1 LSIII
6 KRQYRTQL
14 PINIEKLIS
23 KLLIKVPQEHLVGL
37 DSIALVDQLTYKKNQ
52 KAGGLYWPRK
62 GHEPARIE
70 LAIDTIYRGVPRFVF
85 FLPFVAKFM
94 LAAVLFHEIGHHYQ
108 YFTHGVSKKTE
119 QNFAAKYKKRML
131 KKTFFWWGLIML
143 PFAPLIYLLK
153 GVTQKRSGKDS

>member
-1 LSIII
+1 MSTII
-6 KRQYRTQL
+6 KQQYRTQL
-14 PINIEKLIS
+14 PINIEKLILN
-23 KLLIKVPQEHLVGL
+23 LLIKVPQEHLVGL

-52 KAGGLYWPRK
+52 KAGGLYWPRN

-85 FLPFVAKFM
+85 YLPFVAKFM

-119 QNFAAKYKKRML
+119 QNFANNYKKRML
-131 KKTFFWWGLIML
+131 KKAFFWWRLIML
-143 PFAPLIYLLK
+143 PFAPLIYLLRGRYAK
-153 GVTQKRSGKDS
+153 EGGKDK